1 MKRFARSIVLWAVFA
16 LFPVSVSAQITDFT
30 GTLGSEEYMNF
41 VSGSDVVSDRYLDG
55 NRVYVGPYVGNFD
68 RGDGLT
74 TPNFSLLCVDF
85 DNYAGSQRVNVTGL
99 GSASDDSDL
108 GATRL
113 GGSAGSL
120 TRYRQAAYLGSL
132 FDSWEGLEYDAGQG
146 QLWTAIHSAVWTVM
160 TGREI
165 GGSEYD
171 LRDRILADHSE
182 ASGDFTADGWYVLS
196 GEGDETAQEMLIRTP
211 ASTVPEPSTYLLMAT
226 GLLFLVAF
234 GRKRM
239 SGLSEG

>member
-1 MKRFARSIVLWAVFA
+1 MKRVATIVLWAVFA
-16 LFPVSVSAQITDFT
+16 LFPVSVTAQITDFT
-30 GTLGSEEYMNF
+30 GTLGSEEYLNF
-41 VSGSDVVSDRYLDG
+41 VSGSGVVSDRYLDG
-55 NRVYVGPYVGNFD
+55 SRVEVGPYAGNFD

-85 DNYAGSQRVNVTGL
+85 DHYAGSQGVNVTGL
-99 GSASDDSDL
+99 GSALDDGDL

-132 FDSWEGLEYDAGQG
+132 FDSWEGLDYDASQG

-160 TGREI
+160 SGRAI
-165 GGSEYD
+165 GGSDYA
-171 LRDRILADHSE
+171 LRDQLLADHAD
-182 ASGDFTADGWYVLS
+182 ASLDFTADGWYVLS
-196 GEGDETAQEMLIRTP
+196 GEGENAAQEMLIRTP

-239 SGLSEG
+239 SDLSNG